1 MRNLNRLESILQV
14 IAFTAIVIA
23 LGIGLVHLSM
33 VFPLMYA
40 IPLAVFWV
48 SGLLVGAIKV
58 IRRSN

>member
-1 MRNLNRLESILQV
+1 MRNLNRIESILQV
-14 IAFTAIVIA
+14 IAFTAVVIA